1 MNSSEQNS
9 SQKKKILI
17 MGLDQAGKTC
27 IVKCLQGIK
36 NLSSFSMTKPTMD
49 FNRINFN
56 ALGSEFIILDFGGQE
71 AYREKHLKK
80 FNSYIEN
87 TDKFIYVIDIQDAD
101 RYPLAIDFLKEII
114 KLIPSKHK
122 LLIEFS
128 VFLHKYDS
136 DWDILNDETIEQNIK
151 KLIEQIKE
159 IFSTNFNY
167 NIHKTSIYTVFEKSS
182 IF

>member
-1 MNSSEQNS
+1 MTLENL

-27 IVKCLQGIK
+27 ITKCLQGVK
-36 NLSSFSMTKPTMD
+36 NLSAFDITKPTMGLNKTS
-49 FNRINFN
+49 FH

-71 AYREKHLKK
+71 AYREKHLEN
-80 FNSYIEN
+80 FSGYIEN
-87 TDKFIYVIDIQDAD
+87 TDKFIFVMDIQDVI
-101 RYPLAIDFLKEII
+101 RYPLAINYLKKII
-114 KLIPSKHK
+114 SLIPDDLK

-136 DWDILNDETIEQNIK
+136 DWDMLNDKTSELNIK
-151 KLIEQIKE
+151 KLIEKLKD
-159 IFSTNFNY
+159 IFPADLNY
-167 NIHKTSIYTVFEKSS
+167 SIHKTSIYTVFEKSS